1 MLLPHAVVK
10 DWPEFSALL
19 DRLGMFHIHPGLK
32 RMEKALERL
41 RLTRLTRPL
50 AQVAGT
56 NGKGSTCAF
65 MASLAR
71 AHGLSCFLHTSPHFV
86 SVRERLRLARPGGPD
101 EGEPLPEKA
110 WLEAAEAVLNGSG
123 EDLTYFEL
131 ITAMAAWMLEKTDA
145 DLTVMESG
153 LGGSLD
159 AVTALAAD
167 LVIFTPIGLDHCEIL
182 GNSIEAI
189 AADKAG
195 AIRHGRP
202 AITARQLPEAMAAI
216 EREALRKAAPLYLAP
231 KLPENFFTDGG
242 SLGLAGEHQQENA
255 ALALAAWRHMA
266 AGLLKDY
273 APPAGGSI
281 SEEER
286 KGLAA
291 AWTPGR
297 LQCIQ
302 PQDGLPAMILDGGH
316 NPHGLAALGLSL
328 ARMGLAPGAV
338 IFSCLNDKQP
348 EKILPHLRALAAGG
362 PIFVPLIQDHPK
374 AMPPAALAELIGL
387 AATPLPDLPAALE
400 AARQY
405 FRRRLPEEARPYIN
419 PEPPPGRHP
428 LLICGSL
435 YLLGEFYALHPQ
447 CLHKENPPRPRRR
460 VQTGETP

>member
-1 MLLPHAVVK
+1 MPLPRAVVK

-19 DRLGMFHIHPGLK
+19 DRLGMFHIRPGLE

-41 RLTRLTRPL
+41 RLTRPSRPL

-56 NGKGSTCAF
+56 NGKGSTCSF
-65 MASLAR
+65 IASLAR
-71 AHGLSCFLHTSPHFV
+71 AHGLRCLLYTSPHFV

-101 EGEPLPEKA
+101 EGEVLPEKA
-110 WLEAAEAVLNGSG
+110 WLEAANAVLSGSG

-131 ITAMAAWMLEKTDA
+131 ITVMAACMLERTDA
-145 DLTVMESG
+145 DLAVMESG

-182 GNSIEAI
+182 GNSLKAI
-189 AADKAG
+189 AEDKAG
-195 AIRHGRP
+195 AIRPSRP
-202 AITARQLPEAMAAI
+202 AITARQAPEAMAAI
-216 EREALRKAAPLYLAP
+216 EREALRQTAPLYLAP
-231 KLPENFFTDGG
+231 RLPEDFFTGNRI
-242 SLGLAGEHQQENA
+242 LGLAGEHQQENA
-255 ALALAAWRHMA
+255 ALALAAWRHLA
-266 AGLLKDY
+266 PGILKGY
-273 APPAGGSI
+273 APPPAGGI
-281 SEEER
+281 SEEEK
-286 KGLAA
+286 KGLAT
-291 AWTPGR
+291 AWMPGR
-297 LQCIQ
+297 LQCLQ

-328 ARMGLAPGAV
+328 ARMELSPGAV
-338 IFSCLNDKQP
+338 IFSCLKNKQP
-348 EKILPHLRALAAGG
+348 EKILPNLRALAAGG
-362 PIFVPLIQDHPK
+362 PIFVPSLQSHPQ
-374 AMPPAALAELIGL
+374 AMPPDALAELIGL

-405 FRRRLPEEARPYIN
+405 FRKRLPEEDRPYIE

-447 CLHKENPPRPRRR
+447 CLRKENPPRPRRR
-460 VQTGETP
+460 GQTGETP